1 MWRHSP
7 HRQKQPECLRML
19 AFVALPRT
27 EDPPSRPHTCS
38 SGQTDP
44 RPCDA
49 FAGAL
54 IIREDRRPAPSD
66 KIYILWVAGISWLPP
81 QDFRNTRLTCFSGI
95 VFETNFFRPTAVP
108 TYVIASTVPLL
119 EVTLSR
125 NFHCRRPWPPASEEA
140 WSNTQAG
147 IGGRRRRGSLFL
159 APKLVPIWYLFV
171 PTPG

>member
-1 MWRHSP
+1 MRRHSP

-19 AFVALPRT
+19 AFVALPGT
-27 EDPPSRPHTCS
+27 EDPPSRPHTCR

-81 QDFRNTRLTCFSGI
+81 QDFRNTRGLPVSPASSSRRI
-95 VFETNFFRPTAVP
+95 SSAPSAVP

-119 EVTLSR
+119 EVTLII
-125 NFHCRRPWPPASEEA
+125 C
-140 WSNTQAG
+140 
-147 IGGRRRRGSLFL
+147 LL
-159 APKLVPIWYLFV
+159 
-171 PTPG
+171 